1 MPDRKSAPV
10 PSRGPRL
17 ALCLALAFLL
27 SLPGAAFPAGDDL
40 KLGLCKQVL
49 SRMLCKKTSEFGYVG
64 KLDDGVYILSVFYA
78 SRPSEYL
85 CAVTPD
91 GQIIVQDRTWRAMR
105 RVVPYAVDPDGK
117 CLVANFTSPECPARG
132 PIKACLPKG
141 PQDAK
146 DQLKETFWNRPIPKV
161 LEEEYKAMSAREQQ
175 NATAPK
181 PAAEGGEK

>member
-1 MPDRKSAPV
+1 MPDRKSAPE
-10 PSRGPRL
+10 PSFGPRL
-17 ALCLALAFLL
+17 ALCLALALL
-27 SLPGAAFPAGDDL
+27 LALPCLASAAGDDL

-78 SRPSEYL
+78 SKSSEFL

-105 RVVPYAVDPDGK
+105 RVVPYTVDPEGK
-117 CLVANFTSPECPARG
+117 CLSATFSSPECPAKG
-132 PIKACLPKG
+132 PVKACLPKG

-146 DQLKETFWNRPIPKV
+146 EQLKETFWNRPVPKV

-175 NATAPK
+175 NATAPR
-181 PAAEGGEK
+181 PPAEGGEK